1 MTSSIDQTSG
11 LNTRPAQG
19 TTDASRHSPGR
30 RHLITGSAALAGAAA
45 FGAMGFPA
53 IVHAQSDKIKIGHL
67 TPLTGFL
74 GPLGEYAVM
83 SITMAVEE
91 VNRAGGVM
99 GRQLELISE
108 DSVNPS
114 TASSKAQ
121 RLFERDGA
129 AVLIGEISS
138 ASGLAISQV
147 AARNKRIFVNTGCN
161 SDELRGKSCNKYMFH
176 VEGANTTYVKACGQA
191 LVQGNLIKGKKLFG
205 LTADYAF
212 GHDLLRVA
220 KIFVTANGGT
230 FVQDE
235 LVATDATDFSPY
247 LLKIRQAK
255 PDLVISNLAGN
266 QITNFIKQYAEFG
279 LPYPTA
285 GFGFDTAVAWGAG
298 ADNFAGTWPLIW
310 HHDVDTPSSKSF
322 VAAFV
327 KKYGKP
333 PENQAWG
340 EYVALKSMVQAMTE
354 TKSTDSDKLVDY
366 FEKGAQFDI
375 LKARKGYYRAWDHQL
390 MQEMYTVTAKPKGK
404 AKDKW
409 DFMALGATVP
419 GAKDSLEILAP
430 TRSENACTFA

>member
-1 MTSSIDQTSG
+1 MTSSSIDSNSKPSTPSTLSSTETG
-11 LNTRPAQG
+11 L
-19 TTDASRHSPGR
+19 HSPGR
-30 RHLITGSAALAGAAA
+30 RQLITGSAAVAGMSAL
-45 FGAMGFPA
+45 GAMGFPA

-83 SITMAVEE
+83 SITLAVEE
-91 VNRAGGVM
+91 VNRAGGVL

-147 AARNKRIFVNTGCN
+147 AGRNKRIFVNTGCN

-191 LVQGNLIKGKKLFG
+191 LVRDNMIKGKKLFG

-220 KIFVTANGGT
+220 KIFVQANGGT
-230 FVQDE
+230 FIQDE

-310 HHDVDTPSSKSF
+310 HHDVDTPASKAF
-322 VAAFV
+322 VAAFI

-340 EYVALKSMVQAMTE
+340 EYVALKAMVQAMSE
-354 TKSTDSDKLVDY
+354 TKSTDSDKLIDY
-366 FEKGAQFDI
+366 FEKGAQLDI
-375 LKARKGYYRAWDHQL
+375 LKARKGYFRAWDHQL

-409 DFMALGATVP
+409 DFIALGATVP
-419 GAKDSLEILAP
+419 GPKDSLEILAP
-430 TRSENACTFA
+430 TRAENACTL